1 MYSYYNQQ
9 ELSFEQ
15 PMLERSLAKSKKA
28 MYSGEQP
35 MSVIRRN
42 ERERNRVRQVNDG
55 YVTLREHIPQF
66 IVSALSN
73 GGRGAS
79 KKLSKVDTLRLAV
92 EYIRRLQDAI
102 TDYDSDASSTQSSV
116 CGSPEPNMFYQSKTT
131 VTTPNTRNPQAPQ
144 LHLCYPRAPAMLTIS
159 NNNIRKLSNHSSTN
173 KCTIAASM
181 NHPRMR
187 NYWIAL
193 VTGKTNRWRQ
203 Q

>member
-116 CGSPEPNMFYQSKTT
+116 CGSPEPNMFYQYQNNSDYSQYSQSSSSP
-131 VTTPNTRNPQAPQ
+131 TPSLLSESSSDAHYFQQQHQEIEQPQFNQQMYNCSINEPSEDEE
-144 LHLCYPRAPAMLTIS
+144 LLDCIS
-159 NNNIRKLSNHSSTN
+159 
-173 KCTIAASM
+173 
-181 NHPRMR
+181 
-187 NYWIAL
+187 YW
-193 VTGKTNRWRQ
+193 Q
-203 Q
+203 DQ